1 MKKIRVLI
9 VDDSALIRQLL
20 TQILSSD
27 PEIEVVGSA
36 PDPVAAREKIRV
48 LSPDVLTLDVEMPKL
63 DGVTFLSQLMQTRPM
78 PVIMISSLTEKG
90 CETTLRALELGAV
103 DFVTKPKIDVSRGTV
118 DLGNEIIFKVKAAA
132 RARMRPRPRPAS
144 PGHAPLA
151 ASPATAATA
160 AAAPATGMRLR
171 TTQRIIAI
179 GSSTGGT
186 EALREILTKLPPD
199 APPIVVVQHM
209 PPVFTRQFAERL
221 NGLCRVRVREAK
233 SGDALLTGHVLI
245 APGGESHLEIVRSG
259 AAYGVVLVPGPPL
272 GHHRPA
278 VNIMFDSCARA
289 VGPNATGI
297 ILTGMGADGAKG
309 LLAMRRAGARTIAEH
324 ESTCIVYGMPK
335 EAIEC
340 GAAEYIIPLDRIAAA
355 LMGNLPD
362 VRTA

>member
-36 PDPVAAREKIRV
+36 PDPVIARDKIRT
-48 LSPDVLTLDVEMPKL
+48 LSPDVLTLDVEMPKQ

-132 RARMRPRPRPAS
+132 RARMRPRPRAVPPIGA
-144 PGHAPLA
+144 
-151 ASPATAATA
+151 AATGA
-160 AAAPATGMRLR
+160 APAVAAPATGMRLR

-335 EAIEC
+335 EAVEC
-340 GAAEYIIPLDRIAAA
+340 GAAEYVIPLDRIAAA
-355 LMGNLPD
+355 VMGNLPD
-362 VRTA
+362 VRHG